1 MRWPPFKH
9 VFFDCDSTLTTVE
22 GIDVLAQSSGKGW
35 RIEVLTRAAM
45 EGDLDLGD
53 VYSRRLSA
61 VKPTRAQVRAIR
73 QVYKQNLVED
83 AKAVISALQELGHSV
98 YIVSGGLADPVV
110 EFGLYLGFPRSN
122 IRAVGVQYNEL
133 SGHWWKND
141 SFSAS
146 RMKYMQHD
154 DGALTISDGKAR
166 IMRELLG
173 NQAGRTLLVGD
184 GLSDLLAGQ
193 NADLFVGFGGVIRR
207 SRVISEAPCII
218 NSASLAPLLALA
230 SGPASLARLQDTAH
244 ADLAAKAVQ
253 LIDTGAITF
262 NDERLNSKFRQ
273 AYQAFHSR
281 TH

>member
-1 MRWPPFKH
+1 MRWPPFQH

-22 GIDVLAQSSGKGW
+22 GIDVLAQSAGKGW

-45 EGDLDLGD
+45 DGDLDLSD
-53 VYSRRLSA
+53 VYGRRLSA

-83 AKAVISALQELGHSV
+83 ARAVISALQELEHSV
-98 YIVSGGLADPVV
+98 YIISGGLAEPVV
-110 EFGLYLGFPRSN
+110 EFGLYLGIPRDN
-122 IRAVGVQYNEL
+122 IRAVGVQYDEL
-133 SGHWWKND
+133 SGQWWKND
-141 SFSAS
+141 SFTES
-146 RMKYMQHD
+146 RMEYMKYD

-173 NQAGRTLLVGD
+173 AQSGRTLLVGD
-184 GLSDLLAGQ
+184 GVSDLLAGQ
-193 NADLFVGFGGVIRR
+193 NADLFVGFAGVVSR
-207 SRVISEAPCII
+207 SRVASEAPALI

-230 SGPASLARLQDTAH
+230 SGPASLAQLSKKTH
-244 ADLAAKAVQ
+244 AELAAKAVR

-262 NDERLNSKFRQ
+262 NNEQLQTKFRQ